1 MGMDEV
7 QSNDVFNEKAAEKQE
22 DLNQFEIIRKKMT
35 KKCNTCIVQMQ
46 GGCEGWSKSTCIWN
60 CVGSEDAINLVKEAT
75 LISDKYNILSDE
87 DIDKVVNTLESNLS
101 DENRGLR
108 RIMAAEQHKNLK
120 NPTGILANVST
131 NPETGKIEQAIPIE
145 DIDEQAP
152 TIKDLVLG
160 DIRPS
165 YTETVVKK
173 IAEQYNMINDD
184 AYKVLELIKLYKE
197 NQNANVYELLPL
209 AIRTYVENYSNS
221 TEISIQDACKE
232 ILTQFQSDLEM
243 EEEFIDLQKSI
254 NGSFGELKSIAA
266 DIQLTKTRNS
276 MENELLAEADKI
288 ESANKEAAEK
298 YRKISKAY
306 TNSYTFQPLIK
317 YLYNI
322 SQKNKRKIN
331 NTDKYASAVNT
342 FNEKYKYHTMNIKNI
357 GMLKPVLLR
366 ILRNVY
372 KCDWITDELVKKFII
387 LICSACEKLSPD
399 NIDEHTYMFYTVQN
413 ISCFDFVDFEKEGY
427 EFADYII
434 KNIITILKYLDN
446 PSKYIID
453 QNEIKERNHNK

>member
-1 MGMDEV
+1 MDES
-7 QSNDVFNEKAAEKQE
+7 QNHDVFNKKDVEKQE
-22 DLNQFEIIRKKMT
+22 DLNQFEVIRSKMI
-35 KKCNTCIVQMQ
+35 KKCNTCIVQMKN
-46 GGCEGWSKSTCIWN
+46 GCEGWSKTTCIWN

-87 DIDKVVNTLESNLS
+87 DIDKIVNILESNLS

-108 RIMAAEQHKNLK
+108 RIISTENKTPSN
-120 NPTGILANVST
+120 NGGILANVSA
-131 NPETGKIEQAIPIE
+131 NPETGKIENAIPIE
-145 DIDEQAP
+145 DIDEQVP

-197 NQNANVYELLPL
+197 NQNANVFEALPF
-209 AIRTYVENYSNS
+209 AVRTYVENYSNA
-221 TEISIQDACKE
+221 TEISIEDACKE
-232 ILTQFQSDLEM
+232 VLTQFQSDLEI

-276 MENELLAEADKI
+276 MENELLAEADRI
-288 ESANKEAAEK
+288 ESINKEAAEK
-298 YRKISKAY
+298 YRNISKAY
-306 TNSYTFQPLIK
+306 TNSYTFDPLIK

-331 NTDKYASAVNT
+331 NIDKYTSVINT

-357 GMLKPVLLR
+357 GMLKPILLR
-366 ILRNVY
+366 ILKNVY
-372 KCDWITDELVKKFII
+372 KCNWITDELIKKFII

-413 ISCFDFVDFEKEGY
+413 ISCLDFVDFEKEGY
-427 EFADYII
+427 EFADYIV
-434 KNIITILKYLDN
+434 KNIITIMKYLKD
-446 PSKYIID
+446 PSKYIINE
-453 QNEIKERNHNK
+453 NEIKERNHNK